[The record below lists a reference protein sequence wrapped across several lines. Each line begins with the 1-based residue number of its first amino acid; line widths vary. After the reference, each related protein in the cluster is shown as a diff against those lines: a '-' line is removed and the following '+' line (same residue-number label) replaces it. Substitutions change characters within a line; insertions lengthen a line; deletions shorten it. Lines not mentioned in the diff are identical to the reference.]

1 MSRLVQMA
9 NNHWTP
15 ITCSTAGGFRGS
27 ASHPAQRAAARL
39 LHAIVR
45 WHIRRLERRLAT
57 LELDER
63 SLH

>member
-15 ITCSTAGGFRGS
+15 ITCSTAGGFKGS
-27 ASHPAQRAAARL
+27 PCHPAQRAAARL

-45 WHIRRLERRLAT
+45 WQIRRLEWRLAT